1 MYVLPIYDEERH
13 RVTGYCEVTEEVYRA
28 YWQEVEHARWLE
40 KQARS
45 HEISWQGVP
54 DMPDEDTLSFH
65 AAREPPSAESA
76 AQSAAL
82 QEALAAEPPELVE
95 ALWALAN
102 GEITYEEIAQKWGVN
117 KKTAWEKLDRAHAR
131 LREKLSRKMKLRR
144 DPPQI
149 DEKTPSNSE
158 RPILA

>member
-45 HEISWQGVP
+45 REISWQGVP
-54 DMPDEDTLSFH
+54 DMPDEDTLSLH
-65 AAREPPSAESA
+65 AAQKPPDPESA

-82 QEALAAEPPELVE
+82 REALAAEPPELVE

-102 GEITYEEIAQKWGVN
+102 GEKTQREIAEEWGVPRRTVSWKIN
-117 KKTAWEKLDRAHAR
+117 QALER
-131 LREKLSRKMKLRR
+131 LREKISRK
-144 DPPQI
+144 
-149 DEKTPSNSE
+149 S
-158 RPILA
+158 

>member
-13 RVTGYCEVTEEVYRA
+13 RVTGYCEVTEDVYRA

-45 HEISWQGVP
+45 REISWQGVP

-65 AAREPPSAESA
+65 AAQKPPDPESA

-82 QEALAAEPPELVE
+82 REALATEPPELVE

-102 GEITYEEIAQKWGVN
+102 GEKTQQEIAAEMGLSQ
-117 KKTAWEKLDRAHAR
+117 RAVGKQ
-131 LREKLSRKMKLRR
+131 LQQLKNFFRKF
-144 DPPQI
+144 
-149 DEKTPSNSE
+149 
-158 RPILA
+158 

>member
-13 RVTGYCEVTEEVYRA
+13 RVTGYCEVTEDVYRA

-45 HEISWQGVP
+45 HEISWQGVS

-65 AAREPPSAESA
+65 AAQKPPDPESA

-102 GEITYEEIAQKWGVN
+102 GEKTQREIAEDGGVPRRTVSWKIN
-117 KKTAWEKLDRAHAR
+117 QALER
-131 LREKLSRKMKLRR
+131 LREKISRK
-144 DPPQI
+144 
-149 DEKTPSNSE
+149 S
-158 RPILA
+158 

>member
-45 HEISWQGVP
+45 REISWQGVP

-65 AAREPPSAESA
+65 AVHEPPDLESA
-76 AQSAAL
+76 AQSTAL

-102 GEITYEEIAQKWGVN
+102 GEKTQREIAKEWGVPRRTVSWKIN
-117 KKTAWEKLDRAHAR
+117 QALER
-131 LREKLSRKMKLRR
+131 LREKISRK
-144 DPPQI
+144 
-149 DEKTPSNSE
+149 S
-158 RPILA
+158 

>member
-1 MYVLPIYDEERH
+1 MYVLPIYDEERQ
-13 RVTGYCEVTEEVYRA
+13 RVTGYCEVTEDVYRA

-45 HEISWQGVP
+45 REISWQGVP

-65 AAREPPSAESA
+65 AAQKPPDPESA

-82 QEALAAEPPELVE
+82 QEALATEPPELVE

-102 GEITYEEIAQKWGVN
+102 GEKTQDEIAEEWGTTRQNV
-117 KKTAWEKLDRAHAR
+117 
-131 LREKLSRKMKLRR
+131 
-144 DPPQI
+144 
-149 DEKTPSNSE
+149 
-158 RPILA
+158 

>member
-13 RVTGYCEVTEEVYRA
+13 RVTGYCEVTEDVYRA

-45 HEISWQGVP
+45 REISWQGVP

-65 AAREPPSAESA
+65 AAHEPPDPESA

-102 GEITYEEIAQKWGVN
+102 GEKTQREIAEEWGVPRRTVSWQIN
-117 KKTAWEKLDRAHAR
+117 QALER
-131 LREKLSRKMKLRR
+131 LREKISRK
-144 DPPQI
+144 
-149 DEKTPSNSE
+149 S
-158 RPILA
+158 

>member
-13 RVTGYCEVTEEVYRA
+13 RVTGYCEVTEDVYRA

-45 HEISWQGVP
+45 REISWQGVP

-65 AAREPPSAESA
+65 AAQKPPDPESA
-76 AQSAAL
+76 AL
-82 QEALAAEPPELVE
+82 REALATEPPELVE

-102 GEITYEEIAQKWGVN
+102 GEKTQDEIAKEWGTTQPAVQQRLSN
-117 KKTAWEKLDRAHAR
+117 LRSRLKKKLKNFR
-131 LREKLSRKMKLRR
+131 
-144 DPPQI
+144 
-149 DEKTPSNSE
+149 
-158 RPILA
+158 

>member
-13 RVTGYCEVTEEVYRA
+13 RVTGYCEVSEEVYRA

-45 HEISWQGVP
+45 REISWQGVP

-65 AAREPPSAESA
+65 AAQKPPDPESA

-82 QEALAAEPPELVE
+82 REALAAEPPELVE

-102 GEITYEEIAQKWGVN
+102 GEKTQREIAEEWGVPRRTVSWKIN
-117 KKTAWEKLDRAHAR
+117 QALER
-131 LREKLSRKMKLRR
+131 LREKISRK
-144 DPPQI
+144 
-149 DEKTPSNSE
+149 S
-158 RPILA
+158 

>member
-13 RVTGYCEVTEEVYRA
+13 RVTGYCEVTEDVYRA

-45 HEISWQGVP
+45 REISWQGVP

-65 AAREPPSAESA
+65 AAQKPPDPESA

-82 QEALAAEPPELVE
+82 REALAAEPPELVE

-102 GEITYEEIAQKWGVN
+102 GEKTQREIAKEWGVSQS
-117 KKTAWEKLDRAHAR
+117 TVSRRLEKLCEN
-131 LREKLSRKMKLRR
+131 LRMKL
-144 DPPQI
+144 D
-149 DEKTPSNSE
+149 TPLFDDYHENFLKK
-158 RPILA
+158 I

>member
-28 YWQEVEHARWLE
+28 YWYEVNRERRKE
-40 KQARS
+40 REIRS
-45 HEISWQGVP
+45 REISWQGVP

-65 AAREPPSAESA
+65 AAQKPPDPESA

-82 QEALAAEPPELVE
+82 REALATEPPELVE

-117 KKTAWEKLDRAHAR
+117 KKTAWEKIDRAHAR
-131 LREKLSRKMKLRR
+131 LREKLSRKN
-144 DPPQI
+144 
-149 DEKTPSNSE
+149 ENCAETPHKSTKK
-158 RPILA
+158 R

>member
-45 HEISWQGVP
+45 REISWQGVP

-65 AAREPPSAESA
+65 AAHEPPDPESA
-76 AQSAAL
+76 VQSAAL
-82 QEALAAEPPELVE
+82 RRALAAEPPELVE

-102 GEITYEEIAQKWGVN
+102 GEKTQREIAKEWGTTQPAVQQ
-117 KKTAWEKLDRAHAR
+117 R
-131 LREKLSRKMKLRR
+131 LSNLRR
-144 DPPQI
+144 RL
-149 DEKTPSNSE
+149 KKKLKNF
-158 RPILA
+158 R

>member
-1 MYVLPIYDEERH
+1 MYVLPIYDEERQ

-45 HEISWQGVP
+45 REISWQGVP

-65 AAREPPSAESA
+65 AAQKPPDPESA

-102 GEITYEEIAQKWGVN
+102 GEKTQQEIAEEWGVPRRTVSWKIN
-117 KKTAWEKLDRAHAR
+117 QALER
-131 LREKLSRKMKLRR
+131 LREKISRK
-144 DPPQI
+144 
-149 DEKTPSNSE
+149 S
-158 RPILA
+158 

>member
-1 MYVLPIYDEERH
+1 MYVLPIYDEERQ
-13 RVTGYCEVTEEVYRA
+13 RVTGYCEVSEDVYRA

-45 HEISWQGVP
+45 REISWQGVP

-65 AAREPPSAESA
+65 AAQKPPDPESA

-82 QEALAAEPPELVE
+82 REALATEPPELVE

-102 GEITYEEIAQKWGVN
+102 GEKTQREIAEEWGTTQPAVQQRLSN
-117 KKTAWEKLDRAHAR
+117 LRSRLKKKLKNFR
-131 LREKLSRKMKLRR
+131 
-144 DPPQI
+144 
-149 DEKTPSNSE
+149 
-158 RPILA
+158 

>member
-1 MYVLPIYDEERH
+1 M
-13 RVTGYCEVTEEVYRA
+13 YRA

-45 HEISWQGVP
+45 REISWQGVSGT
-54 DMPDEDTLSFH
+54 PDEDTLSFH
-65 AAREPPSAESA
+65 AAQKPPDPESA

-102 GEITYEEIAQKWGVN
+102 GEKTQDEIAKEWGTTQPAVQQRLSN
-117 KKTAWEKLDRAHAR
+117 LRSRLKKKLKNFR
-131 LREKLSRKMKLRR
+131 
-144 DPPQI
+144 
-149 DEKTPSNSE
+149 
-158 RPILA
+158 

>member
-1 MYVLPIYDEERH
+1 MYVLPIYDEERR
-13 RVTGYCEVTEEVYRA
+13 RVTGYCEVTEEVFRA

-45 HEISWQGVP
+45 REISWQGVP

-65 AAREPPSAESA
+65 AAQKPPDPESA

-82 QEALAAEPPELVE
+82 REALAAEPPELVE

-102 GEITYEEIAQKWGVN
+102 GEKTQDEIAKEWGTTQPAVQQRLSN
-117 KKTAWEKLDRAHAR
+117 LRSRLKKKLKNFR
-131 LREKLSRKMKLRR
+131 
-144 DPPQI
+144 
-149 DEKTPSNSE
+149 
-158 RPILA
+158 

>member
-13 RVTGYCEVTEEVYRA
+13 RVTGYCEVTEDVYRA

-45 HEISWQGVP
+45 REISWQGVP

-65 AAREPPSAESA
+65 AAQKPPDPESA

-82 QEALAAEPPELVE
+82 REALAAEPPELVE

-102 GEITYEEIAQKWGVN
+102 GEITYEEIAKEWGVSQS
-117 KKTAWEKLDRAHAR
+117 TVSRRLEKLCEN
-131 LREKLSRKMKLRR
+131 LRMKL
-144 DPPQI
+144 D
-149 DEKTPSNSE
+149 TPLFDDYHENFLKK
-158 RPILA
+158 I

>member
-1 MYVLPIYDEERH
+1 MYVLPIYDEERQ

-45 HEISWQGVP
+45 REISWQGVP

-65 AAREPPSAESA
+65 AAQKPPDPESA

-82 QEALAAEPPELVE
+82 QEALATEPPELVE

-102 GEITYEEIAQKWGVN
+102 GEKTQREIAEEWGTTQPAVQQRLSN
-117 KKTAWEKLDRAHAR
+117 LRSRLKKKLKNFR
-131 LREKLSRKMKLRR
+131 
-144 DPPQI
+144 
-149 DEKTPSNSE
+149 
-158 RPILA
+158 

>member
-1 MYVLPIYDEERH
+1 MYVLPIYDEERQ
-13 RVTGYCEVTEEVYRA
+13 RVTGYCEVSEDVYRA

-45 HEISWQGVP
+45 REISWQGVP

-65 AAREPPSAESA
+65 AAQKPPDPESA

-82 QEALAAEPPELVE
+82 REALATEPPELVE

-102 GEITYEEIAQKWGVN
+102 GEKTQREIAEEWGVPRRTVSWKIN
-117 KKTAWEKLDRAHAR
+117 QALER
-131 LREKLSRKMKLRR
+131 LREKISRK
-144 DPPQI
+144 
-149 DEKTPSNSE
+149 S
-158 RPILA
+158 

>member
-13 RVTGYCEVTEEVYRA
+13 RVTGYCEVSEEVYRA

-45 HEISWQGVP
+45 REISWQGVP

-65 AAREPPSAESA
+65 AAQKPPDPESA

-102 GEITYEEIAQKWGVN
+102 GEKTQREIAEEWGVPRRTVSWKIN
-117 KKTAWEKLDRAHAR
+117 QALER
-131 LREKLSRKMKLRR
+131 LREKISRK
-144 DPPQI
+144 
-149 DEKTPSNSE
+149 S
-158 RPILA
+158 

>member
-45 HEISWQGVP
+45 REISWQGVP

-65 AAREPPSAESA
+65 AAHEPPDPESA

-102 GEITYEEIAQKWGVN
+102 GEKTQDEIAKEWGTTQPAVQQRLSN
-117 KKTAWEKLDRAHAR
+117 LRSRLKKKLKNFR
-131 LREKLSRKMKLRR
+131 
-144 DPPQI
+144 
-149 DEKTPSNSE
+149 
-158 RPILA
+158 

>member
-13 RVTGYCEVTEEVYRA
+13 RVTGYCEVTEDVYRA

-45 HEISWQGVP
+45 HEISWQGVS

-65 AAREPPSAESA
+65 AAQKPPDPESA

-82 QEALAAEPPELVE
+82 REALAAEPPELVE

-102 GEITYEEIAQKWGVN
+102 GEKTQREIAKEWGVSQS
-117 KKTAWEKLDRAHAR
+117 TVSRRLEKLCEN
-131 LREKLSRKMKLRR
+131 LRMKL
-144 DPPQI
+144 D
-149 DEKTPSNSE
+149 TPLFDDYHENFLKK
-158 RPILA
+158 I

>member
-28 YWQEVEHARWLE
+28 YWYEVNRERRKEREIHSR
-40 KQARS
+40 
-45 HEISWQGVP
+45 EISWQGVP

-65 AAREPPSAESA
+65 AAQKPPDPESA

-102 GEITYEEIAQKWGVN
+102 GEKTQDEIAKEWGTTQPAVQQRLSN
-117 KKTAWEKLDRAHAR
+117 LRSRLKKKLKNFR
-131 LREKLSRKMKLRR
+131 
-144 DPPQI
+144 
-149 DEKTPSNSE
+149 
-158 RPILA
+158 

>member
-1 MYVLPIYDEERH
+1 M
-13 RVTGYCEVTEEVYRA
+13 YRA

-45 HEISWQGVP
+45 REISWQGVS

-65 AAREPPSAESA
+65 AAQKPPDPESA

-82 QEALAAEPPELVE
+82 REALAAEPPELVE

-102 GEITYEEIAQKWGVN
+102 GEKTQREIAEEWGVPRRTVSWKIN
-117 KKTAWEKLDRAHAR
+117 QALER
-131 LREKLSRKMKLRR
+131 LREKISRK
-144 DPPQI
+144 
-149 DEKTPSNSE
+149 S
-158 RPILA
+158 

>member
-1 MYVLPIYDEERH
+1 MYVLPIYDEERQ
-13 RVTGYCEVTEEVYRA
+13 RVTGYCEVTEDVYRA

-45 HEISWQGVP
+45 REISWQGVP

-65 AAREPPSAESA
+65 AAQKPPDPESA
-76 AQSAAL
+76 ARSAAL

-102 GEITYEEIAQKWGVN
+102 GEKTQREIAEEWGVPRRTVSWKIN
-117 KKTAWEKLDRAHAR
+117 QALER
-131 LREKLSRKMKLRR
+131 LREKISRK
-144 DPPQI
+144 
-149 DEKTPSNSE
+149 S
-158 RPILA
+158 

>member
-13 RVTGYCEVTEEVYRA
+13 RVTGYCEVTEDVYRA

-65 AAREPPSAESA
+65 AAQKPPDPESA

-82 QEALAAEPPELVE
+82 REALAAEPPELVE

-102 GEITYEEIAQKWGVN
+102 GEKSQREIAEEWGVSQSTVSRRLGKLCEN
-117 KKTAWEKLDRAHAR
+117 LRMKLD
-131 LREKLSRKMKLRR
+131 
-144 DPPQI
+144 
-149 DEKTPSNSE
+149 TPLFDDYHENFLKK
-158 RPILA
+158 I

>member
-13 RVTGYCEVTEEVYRA
+13 RVTGYCEVTEDVYRA

-45 HEISWQGVP
+45 REISWQGVP

-65 AAREPPSAESA
+65 AAQKPPDPESA

-82 QEALAAEPPELVE
+82 QEALATEPPELVE

-102 GEITYEEIAQKWGVN
+102 GEKTQREIAKEWGVSQS
-117 KKTAWEKLDRAHAR
+117 TVSRRLEKLCEN
-131 LREKLSRKMKLRR
+131 LRMKL
-144 DPPQI
+144 D
-149 DEKTPSNSE
+149 TPLFGDYHENFLKK
-158 RPILA
+158 I

>member
-13 RVTGYCEVTEEVYRA
+13 RVTGYCEVTEDVYRA

-45 HEISWQGVP
+45 REISWQGVP

-65 AAREPPSAESA
+65 AAQKPPDPESA
-76 AQSAAL
+76 ARSAAL
-82 QEALAAEPPELVE
+82 QEALATEPPELVE

-102 GEITYEEIAQKWGVN
+102 GEKTQREIAEEWGVPRRTVSWKIN
-117 KKTAWEKLDRAHAR
+117 QALER
-131 LREKLSRKMKLRR
+131 LREKISRK
-144 DPPQI
+144 
-149 DEKTPSNSE
+149 S
-158 RPILA
+158 

>member
-13 RVTGYCEVTEEVYRA
+13 RVTGYCEVTEDVYRA

-45 HEISWQGVP
+45 REISWQGVP

-82 QEALAAEPPELVE
+82 REALADEPPELVE

-102 GEITYEEIAQKWGVN
+102 GEKTQDEIAKEWGTTQPAVQQRLSN
-117 KKTAWEKLDRAHAR
+117 LRSRLKKKLKNFR
-131 LREKLSRKMKLRR
+131 
-144 DPPQI
+144 
-149 DEKTPSNSE
+149 
-158 RPILA
+158 

>member
-13 RVTGYCEVTEEVYRA
+13 RVTGYCEVTEDVYRA

-45 HEISWQGVP
+45 REISWQGVP

-65 AAREPPSAESA
+65 AAQKPPDPESA

-82 QEALAAEPPELVE
+82 REALATEPPELVE

-102 GEITYEEIAQKWGVN
+102 GEKTQREIAEEWGVPRRTVSWKIN
-117 KKTAWEKLDRAHAR
+117 QALER
-131 LREKLSRKMKLRR
+131 LREKISRK
-144 DPPQI
+144 
-149 DEKTPSNSE
+149 S
-158 RPILA
+158 

>member
-65 AAREPPSAESA
+65 AAQKPPDLE
-76 AQSAAL
+76 SAAL

-102 GEITYEEIAQKWGVN
+102 GEKTQREIAEEWGVPRRTVSWKIN
-117 KKTAWEKLDRAHAR
+117 QALER
-131 LREKLSRKMKLRR
+131 LREKISRK
-144 DPPQI
+144 
-149 DEKTPSNSE
+149 S
-158 RPILA
+158 

>member
-45 HEISWQGVP
+45 REISWQGVP

-65 AAREPPSAESA
+65 AAQKPPDPESA

-82 QEALAAEPPELVE
+82 RRALAAEPPELVE

-102 GEITYEEIAQKWGVN
+102 GEKTQREIAKEWGTTQPAVQQRLSN
-117 KKTAWEKLDRAHAR
+117 LRSRLKKKLKNFR
-131 LREKLSRKMKLRR
+131 
-144 DPPQI
+144 
-149 DEKTPSNSE
+149 
-158 RPILA
+158 

>member
-13 RVTGYCEVTEEVYRA
+13 RVTGYCEVTEDVYRA

-45 HEISWQGVP
+45 HEISWQGVSG
-54 DMPDEDTLSFH
+54 MPDEDTLSFH
-65 AAREPPSAESA
+65 AAQKPPDPESA

-82 QEALAAEPPELVE
+82 REALAAEPPELVE

-102 GEITYEEIAQKWGVN
+102 GETVSYTHLTLPTIA
-117 KKTAWEKLDRAHAR
+117 
-131 LREKLSRKMKLRR
+131 
-144 DPPQI
+144 
-149 DEKTPSNSE
+149 
-158 RPILA
+158 

>member
-13 RVTGYCEVTEEVYRA
+13 RVTGYCEVTKDVYRA

-65 AAREPPSAESA
+65 AAQKPPDPESA

-82 QEALAAEPPELVE
+82 RE

-117 KKTAWEKLDRAHAR
+117 KKTAWEKIDRAHAR
-131 LREKLSRKMKLRR
+131 LREKLSRKN
-144 DPPQI
+144 
-149 DEKTPSNSE
+149 ENCAETPHKSTKKS
-158 RPILA
+158 

>member
-1 MYVLPIYDEERH
+1 MYVLPIYDEERQ
-13 RVTGYCEVTEEVYRA
+13 RVTGYCEVTEDVYRA

-65 AAREPPSAESA
+65 AAQKPPDPESA

-82 QEALAAEPPELVE
+82 REALAAEPPELVE

-102 GEITYEEIAQKWGVN
+102 GEKTQREIAEEWGVPRRTVSWKIN
-117 KKTAWEKLDRAHAR
+117 QALER
-131 LREKLSRKMKLRR
+131 LREKISRK
-144 DPPQI
+144 
-149 DEKTPSNSE
+149 S
-158 RPILA
+158 

>member
-45 HEISWQGVP
+45 REISWQGVP

-65 AAREPPSAESA
+65 AAHEPPDPESA

-82 QEALAAEPPELVE
+82 RRALAAEPPELVE

-102 GEITYEEIAQKWGVN
+102 GEKTQREIAEEWGVPRRTVSWKIN
-117 KKTAWEKLDRAHAR
+117 QALER
-131 LREKLSRKMKLRR
+131 LREKISRK
-144 DPPQI
+144 
-149 DEKTPSNSE
+149 S
-158 RPILA
+158 